1 MFRKL
6 MPIFVLL
13 FLINCGGGGGG
24 GDDPGPGPSNDP
36 PVANFSATPLSGG
49 TPLVV
54 NFTSTSTNTTSHD
67 WDFNGDGTLDASGV
81 LVQYTYSEAG
91 TYTVSLTATG
101 PNGVDIETKTNYVT
115 VTATPPA
122 ALFTGEPTSGTKD
135 LRVEFSNSS
144 VRYNTSLWDFGDG
157 NTSTDENPVHTYT
170 TAGTYDVTLSVV
182 GDGGTDTNVLSS
194 YINVSDVQTPAFV
207 IDSKYTSATS
217 GSSVSINW
225 NILGATGVA
234 AAQAILSWDN
244 TKLTLGNIDDG
255 DFLEGNNDPLLVTE
269 TSTDG
274 STTQLSIYTSSL
286 STDKPSADGD
296 GTLATINF
304 TVNGSSGDNISINF
318 DSDTSSQQTLGVD
331 GSDITLNQTVN
342 GYIIVE

>member
-1 MFRKL
+1 MIWIR
-6 MPIFVLL
+6 
-13 FLINCGGGGGG
+13 C
-24 GDDPGPGPSNDP
+24 
-36 PVANFSATPLSGG
+36 
-49 TPLVV
+49 
-54 NFTSTSTNTTSHD
+54 
-67 WDFNGDGTLDASGV
+67 GTLAN
-81 LVQYTYSEAG
+81 
-91 TYTVSLTATG
+91 
-101 PNGVDIETKTNYVT
+101 PK
-115 VTATPPA
+115 
-122 ALFTGEPTSGTKD
+122 
-135 LRVEFSNSS
+135 
-144 VRYNTSLWDFGDG
+144 NTSSWDFGDG

-244 TKLTLGNIDDG
+244 TKLTLGNINDG

-296 GTLATINF
+296 GT
-304 TVNGSSGDNISINF
+304 
-318 DSDTSSQQTLGVD
+318 
-331 GSDITLNQTVN
+331 
-342 GYIIVE
+342 

>member
-1 MFRKL
+1 
-6 MPIFVLL
+6 
-13 FLINCGGGGGG
+13 
-24 GDDPGPGPSNDP
+24 
-36 PVANFSATPLSGG
+36 
-49 TPLVV
+49 
-54 NFTSTSTNTTSHD
+54 
-67 WDFNGDGTLDASGV
+67 
-81 LVQYTYSEAG
+81 
-91 TYTVSLTATG
+91 
-101 PNGVDIETKTNYVT
+101 
-115 VTATPPA
+115 
-122 ALFTGEPTSGTKD
+122 

-170 TAGTYDVTLSVV
+170 TAGAYDVTLSVV